1 MNRILAKHPQK
12 IHEQNQL
19 GQTPLHLS
27 ANWAWGINRLLEAKA
42 PLDAVDTWGQSPIHY
57 AATFNCI
64 SIIQTLLAAGSP
76 LNELNA
82 VFRAFAPERE
92 LPLEN
97 FKAIVDALADRRRQL
112 AELAKTV
119 LSNSDYVML
128 VGSVIGLLDQTAYG
142 VYKRIIESGYPVGPA
157 LRVSQQHTSV
167 YHYYPNL
174 TVEKANLLYNAG
186 FYNVDAPDKEGYT
199 PLMVAATRYELS
211 TGTSLSKWLV
221 SKGADLVRQVTPAG
235 TLQIHFLALGV
246 GKWVREVIER
256 IHSNSLGRSQH
267 PDGSPQEL
275 AEITPLVKLLFQ
287 EEYLKVNDDCFCEC
301 SVRGCSTISIL
312 RKECLSGVPQKACWR
327 CYHESRRRYDQSN
340 CDFLEQCPLRYRAA
354 QFVFLD
360 WVLNTI
366 YGRQGIPETII
377 NDFIRWFLFLELGIT
392 HTCCTLYD
400 WDSWKPRYPTSLSPD
415 EISEIQDEEKELIAE
430 LEALCQEASLR
441 WCNHT
446 GSFVD
451 FLQPFLQEVHERPSR
466 AFSRKDVRRMEEIG
480 VVLQQ
485 GTVVECDSGSEPEE
499 EVEQDSDEDV
509 FEDAAAEVLREAGN

>member
-27 ANWAWGINRLLEAKA
+27 ADWAWGISRLLEAKA
-42 PLDAVDTWGQSPIHY
+42 PLDAVDTEGQSPIHY
-57 AATFNCI
+57 AATFNCL
-64 SIIQTLLAAGSP
+64 SIIQRLLAAGSP
-76 LNELNA
+76 LDELNA
-82 VFRAFAPERE
+82 LFRSFAPERE

-119 LSNSDYVML
+119 LSSSDYVML

-142 VYKRIIESGYPVGPA
+142 VYKRIIESGHPVGPA
-157 LRVSQQHTSV
+157 LRVSQRHTSV
-167 YHYYPNL
+167 YHYRPYL

-186 FYNVDAPDKEGYT
+186 FYNVDAPDEGGYT
-199 PLMVAATRYELS
+199 PLMVAATRSGLS

-246 GKWVREVIER
+246 GRWVREVIEK
-256 IHSNSLGRSQH
+256 IHLNSLGRSQH
-267 PDGSPQEL
+267 LDGFPQEL
-275 AEITPLVKLLFQ
+275 AGITPLVKLLFQ

-301 SVRGCSTISIL
+301 SVHGCSTLSIL

-327 CYHESRRRYDQSN
+327 CLRESQRRYDQSD

-354 QFVFLD
+354 QFVSLD

-366 YGRQGIPETII
+366 YGRQGIPEMII
-377 NDFIRWFLFLELGIT
+377 NDFFRWFLFLELGIT
-392 HTCCTLYD
+392 HTCCILRG
-400 WDSWKPRYPTSLSPD
+400 WDPRYPTTPSPE
-415 EISEIQDEEKELIAE
+415 EISEIQDEEKELTAE

-441 WCNHT
+441 WRDHR

-466 AFSRKDVRRMEEIG
+466 AFSRKDVRRIEEIG
-480 VVLQQ
+480 VVLQP

-509 FEDAAAEVLREAGN
+509 FEDAAGN

>member
-12 IHEQNQL
+12 INEQNQL

-42 PLDAVDTWGQSPIHY
+42 LLDIVDTQGQSPIHY
-57 AATFNCI
+57 AVIFNCI

-76 LNELNA
+76 LDKLDD
-82 VFRAFAPERE
+82 VFRSFAPERE

-119 LSNSDYVML
+119 LSSSDYVML
-128 VGSVIGLLDQTAYG
+128 VGSVIGLLDRTAYG
-142 VYKRIIESGYPVGPA
+142 VYKRIIESGHPVGPA

-167 YHYYPNL
+167 YHYQRYL

-199 PLMVAATRYELS
+199 PLMVAVIRYELS
-211 TGTSLSKWLV
+211 TGTSLFKWLV

-246 GKWVREVIER
+246 GKWVSESIKK
-256 IHSNSLGRSQH
+256 IHSNSLGLSQH
-267 PDGSPQEL
+267 SDGFPQEL

-301 SVRGCSTISIL
+301 SVRGCSTLSIL
-312 RKECLSGVPQKACWR
+312 RKECLRGLPRGYCRECAHKSW
-327 CYHESRRRYDQSN
+327 RRYDQLN
-340 CDFLEQCPLRYRAA
+340 CDFLKQCLPRYRAA

-366 YGRQGIPETII
+366 YGRQEIPEMII

-392 HTCCTLYD
+392 HTCCTLYG
-400 WDSWKPRYPTSLSPD
+400 WEPRCLTPLSPD

-441 WCNHT
+441 WCDHI

-480 VVLQQ
+480 VVLQP
-485 GTVVECDSGSEPEE
+485 GTVVECDSGSEPDE

-509 FEDAAAEVLREAGN
+509 FEDAAAEVLGEAGS